1 MNNKKAKKLRK
12 ILSPEN
18 PISNRA
24 YRRAKKI
31 YCRLSEDSKAG
42 FLAGLEAMIAN

>member
-18 PISNRA
+18 PISKRA

-31 YCRLSEDSKAG
+31 YSRLPEQSKTD
-42 FLAGLEAMIAN
+42 FLMGLEAMIAD

>member
-18 PISNRA
+18 PISKRA

-31 YCRLSEDSKAG
+31 YCRLPEESKTD
-42 FLAGLEAMIAN
+42 FLMGLEAMIAN